1 MIPITYFMGA
11 SDDDL
16 LHFEVAALNR
26 AAVLDKEAKAIKQ
39 EAETNRIEAG
49 VVAWLREHRQ
59 EMLRTVGSH
68 LESVTEL
75 RREDVA

>member
-1 MIPITYFMGA
+1 MVPITYLMGA

-49 VVAWLREHRQ
+49 VAAWLREHRQ
-59 EMLRTVGSH
+59 EILQSTGKH
-68 LESVTEL
+68 LERVEDI
-75 RREDVA
+75 RKREVA